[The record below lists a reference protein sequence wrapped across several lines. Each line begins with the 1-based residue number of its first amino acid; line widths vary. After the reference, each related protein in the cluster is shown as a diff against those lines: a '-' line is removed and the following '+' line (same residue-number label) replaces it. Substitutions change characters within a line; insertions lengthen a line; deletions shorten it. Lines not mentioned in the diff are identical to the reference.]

1 MSKSGTL
8 KIKNLFHITKSPDKG
23 NKDGEKHTFKDAT
36 SYGDGEFASSGP
48 RIPSSPGLVSPVS
61 PLDGTLHR
69 SPASEKKKKKK
80 RFLSLQLKKKGSK
93 EAGCID
99 DPLFYNG
106 ADELDSFSSNMSFD
120 QLSVKTEYS
129 TTTDR
134 DATSMISYDMSAFN
148 SLSPNKS
155 RNKSSDR
162 VLNRIGSLFSIKKK
176 KKSRSGS
183 LSADSEDG
191 SWLGPGSPVS
201 PQSPGSPVS
210 PQSPGSPLSPHQ
222 PPQEDWQRTP
232 TTTRR
237 EGEVVEAGAGPVQG
251 SLSELQEEGSVF
263 STSSSPGT
271 SSLASL
277 VVVDRGDLLFAG
289 SDSSGHGSVREMQVC
304 RASRAEAESDGEADR
319 NSWNLT
325 PTNSSSTG
333 ADQVPGL
340 SPTEDVVGEASRR
353 LQVHLEQT
361 TVKDREGS
369 GGGSPVVQNTL
380 RSFELSQSHLKTDFT
395 SLVTESKKTSLKT
408 SVGGK
413 GSYLVGVTVGSQSH
427 TPSSSDTQPEGEEG
441 EDSPAMGKKNR
452 RRALKSTSSS
462 SPETAPP
469 TQTTLHGGEEGTTQD
484 SPVKLHKALWVETH
498 VGEEEGERK
507 GKRKS
512 VHSHSVLAVPM
523 TVAPVEYPDTAGVL
537 ATLTP
542 SAVSAAE
549 ASGREPKPK
558 LAVSTAPASKESKTT
573 NKAQPEANSPGTD
586 SESSTPLEYQMALSK
601 EEKCRS
607 VKLSR
612 SEKIFPKKVY
622 VSPEPSFDGDKQTK
636 TELEKND
643 ITDLAS
649 KIPQKS
655 EVKLLPSPK
664 KVNVDLKE
672 PNNDCI
678 ITAGE
683 ITKGTDSDRRHH
695 DPKAVDSSPTSPTP
709 ELDEASPTTTMPG
722 RKTQPNTEG
731 SRVRCQGT
739 TQVTPSKPG
748 DKVGNVA
755 SRSKC
760 PPPPVGPK
768 SKAVLGM
775 AKGKGLKYGGKAGI
789 SSGAPSQRTPK
800 DGGEKTEVMSPTL
813 KDQPTA
819 GNTEVTDSPKLKIP
833 KKSQTEAISKPPL
846 SPGTTSVVDVSVA
859 VSLPVL
865 GSKPQK
871 IPKPKHLMIK
881 TDKKPITKEVNE
893 VGSGGK
899 PTKGPVT
906 SEEASPTKVPVMSP
920 VNSDMVNLFNG
931 MEKDLEDNNTDI
943 AKTSEPKDVKKQ
955 APTRPDSTNSSM
967 TPKSRLPKA
976 PDNSLSLVRKMK
988 DGKLQTNDTGSKTTK
1003 TTERASVVNSRPSTP
1018 TSPKQQEL
1026 PSPEKKPPDET
1037 MTTEPEKGNKLPC
1050 PLQTNLPQ
1058 QASNKSIP
1066 HDDGD
1071 TPTPPSL
1078 LPTKPE
1084 KPASLGLKKKS
1095 NITSPTMD
1103 MTADDSGK
1111 ASPLSLK
1118 SPVKDPSDSVT
1129 VASKRAMFRQI
1140 TAPKGKPSKPLK
1152 KSEQTILSETQ
1163 SKSIQ
1168 DHVSLV
1174 TDNSQIDDQQTTP
1187 ATHQQLCVNDQTDEP
1202 AVTGTKKSLEDR
1214 SSSSTPE
1221 TKLDKISENAQK
1233 KSISVKTTCITKEQQ
1248 TKPYPDLSS
1257 ETESDHNYV
1266 EALTNTPLQQMGP
1279 VSPGVVLEKR
1289 PTEPS
1294 LIVSASSTPT
1304 HEEVIYSST
1313 KPELTDHI
1321 HTDTE
1326 TQANQKSD
1334 EYNKNAS
1341 PASEKLIL
1349 SAGEGISNTNQ
1360 PVEHGLDV
1368 AKDSSPQNAST
1379 VVERRE
1385 SQDTATQSTFFGS
1398 EEKSKILANAQTPD
1412 IVPIRNVIV
1421 SDISIVSGN
1430 ETEVQKGGEPVKI
1443 SDIITEA
1450 AIVLK
1455 PIKNGEVQLN
1465 KELPSLTQNLAD
1477 AHSGPHKENKEDK
1490 LGEAATKS
1498 TVTKMDAKQESK
1510 TITTKDQK
1518 EKVIKQEERPSEGAT
1533 KILDTKQDSKS
1544 IRTKAEEK
1552 KVLLLKEPPKTT
1564 KANPKAELPLQL
1576 PTSLKLPSPPKPLPL
1591 KQESPSSWL
1600 NVERGSKQEQ
1610 KRETKRRLDCSAS
1623 EDESL
1628 VETDNVDDFIRSIK
1642 ELGTPFPLPPKRH
1655 HDHAKNSSPPFA
1667 LPAIKED
1674 RFENPFDADGFQF
1687 GLKKRTKDKET
1698 LAMLIKKQAKE
1709 EKTQTRRANAE
1720 DSLLFKAI
1728 QSPSVAQRKPGCQT
1742 DGKDGEV
1749 EMKVEVKR
1757 KVEKKEEQGEETGQ
1771 LTSRLGRTS
1780 LLSNLLCSPRTSRR
1794 NKGDPS
1800 SSVSN
1805 GAPPS
1810 STTQGTMPERAGW
1823 RSMNPGLSM
1832 GVVATGESIISP
1844 SSPPPLP
1851 LFTQLKLPD
1860 PLEQYLRTDKESSQ
1874 SSATQSTMASP
1885 VMGLGHGTGLKGL
1898 TLGLHPATNHI
1909 PQAPLNGLPAA
1920 NPKIPEVRGF
1930 HKRPG
1935 KIVLHEQAQ
1944 FEGEAYEVFG
1954 DVEDASVMKLSPV
1967 ISVRVIRGCWLLY
1980 EKPGFQGR
1988 TIALEE
1994 GPMELVNVWAEEV
2007 TPGALDHMGLPVPTS
2022 PMVIGSIRLAVRD
2035 YSLPRIDL
2043 FTEVNGLGRMTSF
2056 CDDTIEICS
2065 YGNIQNTGSI
2075 KVHSGV
2081 WLVYGDPGF
2090 GGLLSVL
2097 EAGEYPCPEAWAFPQ
2112 PFIGSLKTLKMG
2124 GIKVEHPNE
2133 VKALVYERPCFE
2145 GECVEIDDDVYDFRE
2160 GGEEKEGGAEEVVEE
2175 EAEGNPVRRK
2185 TLCSVGSIKIIRGLW
2200 VGYDEPEF
2208 EGHQYLLEEG
2218 EYPDWR
2224 EWGGCGDQ
2232 LLSLRPVRTDV
2243 LSPHVKLFSERDFGE
2258 RGVNMDLL
2266 GPVINME
2273 DTGFGSKTQSI
2284 NVQGGVWVAFENPGF
2299 SGELY
2304 ILEKGLYGSPED
2316 WGGPNLKI
2324 SSLQPV
2330 FQDNLGGSSKF
2341 RLQLFSKP
2349 GFQGRVVVLE
2359 DSVVSLEEDF
2369 SPGSCRVLA
2378 GSWVAY
2384 EGSQFTEHMYVL
2396 EEGDYPNTESMGCLG
2411 PDSTIRSI
2419 QTISHEFS
2427 LPSITLFSKVGCR
2440 GRRVVLTGGVVNLQ
2454 LAGMDRRIRSLVID
2468 GGMWVLYEGCHH
2480 RGRQILLPPS
2490 KLGDW
2495 CKFSSWPRIG
2505 SLRPLLQKQVYFRL
2519 RSRETGYVM
2528 SLSGPLDDI
2537 KLLRVQALE
2546 ETGGVDQV
2554 WLFRD
2559 GVLRCKLVED
2569 CCLQITGSVVM
2580 AGSRLSVSPPE
2591 PGKDNQLWNITPDGL
2606 VRCHLKPDLV
2616 LEVKGGQSYDKTQ
2629 VILNTFDE
2637 RKHNQRWS
2645 LEIL

>member
-1 MSKSGTL
+1 MCLNSVNTRKTTL
-8 KIKNLFHITKSPDKG
+8 CSEGVCRFSICVFIFPFFFSV
-23 NKDGEKHTFKDAT
+23 
-36 SYGDGEFASSGP
+36 SS
-48 RIPSSPGLVSPVS
+48 
-61 PLDGTLHR
+61 
-69 SPASEKKKKKK
+69 
-80 RFLSLQLKKKGSK
+80 
-93 EAGCID
+93 
-99 DPLFYNG
+99 
-106 ADELDSFSSNMSFD
+106 
-120 QLSVKTEYS
+120 
-129 TTTDR
+129 
-134 DATSMISYDMSAFN
+134 
-148 SLSPNKS
+148 
-155 RNKSSDR
+155 KSSDR
-162 VLNRIGSLFSIKKK
+162 VLNRIGSFFSIKK

-201 PQSPGSPVS
+201 PQSPGSPVSPHSPGSPVS

-251 SLSELQEEGSVF
+251 SLSELQEEGSMF

-289 SDSSGHGSVREMQVC
+289 SDSSGRGSVREVQVC
-304 RASRAEAESDGEADR
+304 RASRAEAEADGEADR

-325 PTNSSSTG
+325 PTNSSSSG

-361 TVKDREGS
+361 TVKDRDGS

-380 RSFELSQSHLKTDFT
+380 RSFDLSQSHLKADFT
-395 SLVTESKKTSLKT
+395 SLVTESKNTSLKT

-427 TPSSSDTQPEGEEG
+427 TPSSSDPQPEGEEG
-441 EDSPAMGKKNR
+441 KDSPAMGKKNR
-452 RRALKSTSSS
+452 RRALKSISSS
-462 SPETAPP
+462 TPETAPP

-498 VGEEEGERK
+498 LGEEEGERK

-512 VHSHSVLAVPM
+512 VNLHSVLAIPM

-573 NKAQPEANSPGTD
+573 NKAQPRANSPGTD

-601 EEKCRS
+601 EEKHRS

-622 VSPEPSFDGDKQTK
+622 VSPEPSFDGDEQTK
-636 TELEKND
+636 TELENND
-643 ITDLAS
+643 IADLAS

-655 EVKLLPSPK
+655 EVKLSPSPQ
-664 KVNVDLKE
+664 KVYVDLKE

-683 ITKGTDSDRRHH
+683 ITKGTDSDQRHH
-695 DPKAVDSSPTSPTP
+695 DPMAVDSSPTSPTP

-722 RKTQPNTEG
+722 RKTQPNTGG

-775 AKGKGLKYGGKAGI
+775 AKGKGLKDGGKAGI

-800 DGGEKTEVMSPTL
+800 DGSEKTKVMSPTL

-819 GNTEVTDSPKLKIP
+819 GKTEVTDSPKSKIP
-833 KKSQTEAISKPPL
+833 KKSQTEAVSKPPL

-859 VSLPVL
+859 VSLHVL

-871 IPKPKHLMIK
+871 TPKPKHLMIK
-881 TDKKPITKEVNE
+881 TDKKPITEEVNE

-899 PTKGPVT
+899 PTPGPVT

-920 VNSDMVNLFNG
+920 VNSDKVNLSNG
-931 MEKDLEDNNTDI
+931 MEKDPEDNNTDI

-967 TPKSRLPKA
+967 IPKSRLPKA

-988 DGKLQTNDTGSKTTK
+988 DGKLQTIDTGSKTTK

-1026 PSPEKKPPDET
+1026 PSPEEMPPDET
-1037 MTTEPEKGNKLPC
+1037 MTTEPEKGSKLPC

-1058 QASNKSIP
+1058 QASNKSTP
-1066 HDDGD
+1066 RDDGD

-1078 LPTKPE
+1078 LPTKQE
-1084 KPASLGLKKKS
+1084 KPASLGLKKQS

-1129 VASKRAMFRQI
+1129 VASKRAMFRQV
-1140 TAPKGKPSKPLK
+1140 TPPKGKPSKPLK
-1152 KSEQTILSETQ
+1152 KYEQTM
-1163 SKSIQ
+1163 
-1168 DHVSLV
+1168 
-1174 TDNSQIDDQQTTP
+1174 N
-1187 ATHQQLCVNDQTDEP
+1187 
-1202 AVTGTKKSLEDR
+1202 
-1214 SSSSTPE
+1214 
-1221 TKLDKISENAQK
+1221 
-1233 KSISVKTTCITKEQQ
+1233 
-1248 TKPYPDLSS
+1248 
-1257 ETESDHNYV
+1257 SDHNYV

-1279 VSPGVVLEKR
+1279 VNPGVVLEKR

-1304 HEEVIYSST
+1304 HEEVIYTST
-1313 KPELTDHI
+1313 KPELTDYI

-1326 TQANQKSD
+1326 NQANQKSD
-1334 EYNKNAS
+1334 EYNENTS
-1341 PASEKLIL
+1341 TASEKLIL

-1368 AKDSSPQNAST
+1368 AKDSSPKNAST

-1385 SQDTATQSTFFGS
+1385 SQDTATQSPFFGS
-1398 EEKSKILANAQTPD
+1398 EEKSKKLANAQTPD
-1412 IVPIRNVIV
+1412 IVPIRNGKV
-1421 SDISIVSGN
+1421 SDISIVSGK
-1430 ETEVQKGGEPVKI
+1430 ETEVQKGGEPVKV
-1443 SDIITEA
+1443 SDIITEP

-1510 TITTKDQK
+1510 TITIKDQK
-1518 EKVIKQEERPSEGAT
+1518 EKVAKQEERPSEGAT
-1533 KILDTKQDSKS
+1533 KILDTKQDSIS
-1544 IRTKAEEK
+1544 IRTKAQEK

-1564 KANPKAELPLQL
+1564 KANPKAELPPQL

-1610 KRETKRRLDCSAS
+1610 KRETKRRLDCSVS

-1628 VETDNVDDFIRSIK
+1628 SEIDNVDDFIRSIK

-1655 HDHAKNSSPPFA
+1655 HDHAKTSSPPFA

-1687 GLKKRTKDKET
+1687 GLKKRTKDEET
-1698 LAMLIKKQAKE
+1698 PAMLIKKQARE
-1709 EKTQTRRANAE
+1709 EKTQPRRANAE
-1720 DSLLFKAI
+1720 DSLLFKAL
-1728 QSPSVAQRKPGCQT
+1728 QSPSRARRKPGCQT

-1749 EMKVEVKR
+1749 KIKVEAKR
-1757 KVEKKEEQGEETGQ
+1757 EVEEKVEQGEETGQ
-1771 LTSRLGRTS
+1771 LTSRLGRMS
-1780 LLSNLLCSPRTSRR
+1780 LLSNLLSSPRTSRR

-1810 STTQGTMPERAGW
+1810 PTTQGTVPERAGW

-1851 LFTQLKLPD
+1851 LFTELKLPD
-1860 PLEQYLRTDKESSQ
+1860 PLEQYLRTDKGSSQ
-1874 SSATQSTMASP
+1874 SSTTQSTMASP
-1885 VMGLGHGTGLKGL
+1885 VMGFGHATGLKGL

-1909 PQAPLNGLPAA
+1909 PQPPLNGLPAI
-1920 NPKIPEVRGF
+1920 NPK
-1930 HKRPG
+1930 
-1935 KIVLHEQAQ
+1935 
-1944 FEGEAYEVFG
+1944 
-1954 DVEDASVMKLSPV
+1954 
-1967 ISVRVIRGCWLLY
+1967 VRV
-1980 EKPGFQGR
+1980 
-1988 TIALEE
+1988 
-1994 GPMELVNVWAEEV
+1994 
-2007 TPGALDHMGLPVPTS
+2007 S
-2022 PMVIGSIRLAVRD
+2022 
-2035 YSLPRIDL
+2035 
-2043 FTEVNGLGRMTSF
+2043 
-2056 CDDTIEICS
+2056 
-2065 YGNIQNTGSI
+2065 
-2075 KVHSGV
+2075 
-2081 WLVYGDPGF
+2081 
-2090 GGLLSVL
+2090 
-2097 EAGEYPCPEAWAFPQ
+2097 
-2112 PFIGSLKTLKMG
+2112 
-2124 GIKVEHPNE
+2124 
-2133 VKALVYERPCFE
+2133 
-2145 GECVEIDDDVYDFRE
+2145 
-2160 GGEEKEGGAEEVVEE
+2160 
-2175 EAEGNPVRRK
+2175 
-2185 TLCSVGSIKIIRGLW
+2185 
-2200 VGYDEPEF
+2200 
-2208 EGHQYLLEEG
+2208 
-2218 EYPDWR
+2218 
-2224 EWGGCGDQ
+2224 
-2232 LLSLRPVRTDV
+2232 
-2243 LSPHVKLFSERDFGE
+2243 
-2258 RGVNMDLL
+2258 
-2266 GPVINME
+2266 
-2273 DTGFGSKTQSI
+2273 
-2284 NVQGGVWVAFENPGF
+2284 
-2299 SGELY
+2299 
-2304 ILEKGLYGSPED
+2304 
-2316 WGGPNLKI
+2316 
-2324 SSLQPV
+2324 
-2330 FQDNLGGSSKF
+2330 
-2341 RLQLFSKP
+2341 
-2349 GFQGRVVVLE
+2349 
-2359 DSVVSLEEDF
+2359 
-2369 SPGSCRVLA
+2369 
-2378 GSWVAY
+2378 
-2384 EGSQFTEHMYVL
+2384 
-2396 EEGDYPNTESMGCLG
+2396 
-2411 PDSTIRSI
+2411 
-2419 QTISHEFS
+2419 
-2427 LPSITLFSKVGCR
+2427 
-2440 GRRVVLTGGVVNLQ
+2440 
-2454 LAGMDRRIRSLVID
+2454 
-2468 GGMWVLYEGCHH
+2468 
-2480 RGRQILLPPS
+2480 
-2490 KLGDW
+2490 
-2495 CKFSSWPRIG
+2495 
-2505 SLRPLLQKQVYFRL
+2505 
-2519 RSRETGYVM
+2519 
-2528 SLSGPLDDI
+2528 
-2537 KLLRVQALE
+2537 
-2546 ETGGVDQV
+2546 
-2554 WLFRD
+2554 
-2559 GVLRCKLVED
+2559 
-2569 CCLQITGSVVM
+2569 
-2580 AGSRLSVSPPE
+2580 
-2591 PGKDNQLWNITPDGL
+2591 
-2606 VRCHLKPDLV
+2606 
-2616 LEVKGGQSYDKTQ
+2616 DKTA
-2629 VILNTFDE
+2629 
-2637 RKHNQRWS
+2637 
-2645 LEIL
+2645 

>member
-1 MSKSGTL
+1 M
-8 KIKNLFHITKSPDKG
+8 
-23 NKDGEKHTFKDAT
+23 
-36 SYGDGEFASSGP
+36 
-48 RIPSSPGLVSPVS
+48 
-61 PLDGTLHR
+61 
-69 SPASEKKKKKK
+69 
-80 RFLSLQLKKKGSK
+80 
-93 EAGCID
+93 
-99 DPLFYNG
+99 
-106 ADELDSFSSNMSFD
+106 
-120 QLSVKTEYS
+120 
-129 TTTDR
+129 
-134 DATSMISYDMSAFN
+134 
-148 SLSPNKS
+148 
-155 RNKSSDR
+155 SSDR

-176 KKSRSGS
+176 KSQSGS

-201 PQSPGSPVS
+201 PQSPGSP
-210 PQSPGSPLSPHQ
+210 LSPHQ
-222 PPQEDWQRTP
+222 PPEEDWLRTP

-237 EGEVVEAGAGPVQG
+237 EGEVVEAGAGPVRG
-251 SLSELQEEGSVF
+251 SLPELQAEGSVF
-263 STSSSPGT
+263 STSSSPST

-289 SDSSGHGSVREMQVC
+289 SDSSGCGSVREVQVC
-304 RASRAEAESDGEADR
+304 RVSRAEAESDGEADR
-319 NSWNLT
+319 NYWNLT
-325 PTNSSSTG
+325 PTNPSSTR
-333 ADQVPGL
+333 ADQVPEL
-340 SPTEDVVGEASRR
+340 SPTEDVVGEVSRR

-361 TVKDREGS
+361 TVKEGEGS
-369 GGGSPVVQNTL
+369 GGGSQVVQTTL
-380 RSFELSQSHLKTDFT
+380 RSFELSQSHLKTDVS

-408 SVGGK
+408 YVGGK
-413 GSYLVGVTVGSQSH
+413 GSYLVGVTVGSQSC
-427 TPSSSDTQPEGEEG
+427 TPSSSDPQPEG

-462 SPETAPP
+462 SAETAPP
-469 TQTTLHGGEEGTTQD
+469 TQTTLPGGEEGTTQD

-498 VGEEEGERK
+498 LREEEGERE
-507 GKRKS
+507 S
-512 VHSHSVLAVPM
+512 ADSHPVMAIPV
-523 TVAPVEYPDTAGVL
+523 TVAPVEYPDTA
-537 ATLTP
+537 
-542 SAVSAAE
+542 AVSAA
-549 ASGREPKPK
+549 AAGGREPNPE
-558 LAVSTAPASKESKTT
+558 LAVSTAPAFRESKTT
-573 NKAQPEANSPGTD
+573 NTAQPESNSPGTD
-586 SESSTPLEYQMALSK
+586 SESSSESKEESK
-601 EEKCRS
+601 EEKRRS
-607 VKLSR
+607 VKLSQ
-612 SEKIFPKKVY
+612 SEKLFPKKVY
-622 VSPEPSFDGDKQTK
+622 VSPKASFDGDEQTK
-636 TELEKND
+636 TELENND
-643 ITDLAS
+643 IIDLAS

-655 EVKLLPSPK
+655 EVKLLPSLK

-672 PNNDCI
+672 PNNDYV

-683 ITKGTDSDRRHH
+683 ITEGTDSDRRHH
-695 DPKAVDSSPTSPTP
+695 DPKAVDSSPTTPTP

-722 RKTQPNTEG
+722 CKIQPNTGG
-731 SRVRCQGT
+731 SRVRGQGTPQVTQSKPGT
-739 TQVTPSKPG
+739 TQVSQSKPGTTQVSQSKPG

-755 SRSKC
+755 SRSKN

-775 AKGKGLKYGGKAGI
+775 AKGKGLKDGGKAGI
-789 SSGAPSQRTPK
+789 SSGAPSQRT
-800 DGGEKTEVMSPTL
+800 EVMSPKL

-819 GNTEVTDSPKLKIP
+819 GKTEVTDSPKSRIP
-833 KKSQTEAISKPPL
+833 KKSQTEAASKPPL
-846 SPGTTSVVDVSVA
+846 SPVTTSVVDVSVA
-859 VSLPVL
+859 LSPPVS

-881 TDKKPITKEVNE
+881 TDKKPIAEEVKE

-899 PTKGPVT
+899 QTPGPVK
-906 SEEASPTKVPVMSP
+906 SEEVSPTKVPVLSP
-920 VNSDMVNLFNG
+920 VKSSKEKSKENSDKVNLVNG
-931 MEKDLEDNNTDI
+931 LEKDLEDNTTAT

-955 APTRPDSTNSSM
+955 APTCPDSTKSSM
-967 TPKSRLPKA
+967 IPKSRLPKS
-976 PDNSLSLVRKMK
+976 PDNSLSPVRKMK
-988 DGKLQTNDTGSKTTK
+988 DGKPQTIDTGSKK
-1003 TTERASVVNSRPSTP
+1003 KENTERASGVNSRPSTP

-1026 PSPEKKPPDET
+1026 PSPEERPPDERLT
-1037 MTTEPEKGNKLPC
+1037 PEPEKGRKLPC
-1050 PLQTNLPQ
+1050 PLQKHLPQ
-1058 QASNKSIP
+1058 QASNKSTP
-1066 HDDGD
+1066 CDYGD

-1078 LPTKPE
+1078 VPTKPE
-1084 KPASLGLKKKS
+1084 KPASLGLKKQ
-1095 NITSPTMD
+1095 M
-1103 MTADDSGK
+1103 SGK
-1111 ASPLSLK
+1111 
-1118 SPVKDPSDSVT
+1118 
-1129 VASKRAMFRQI
+1129 
-1140 TAPKGKPSKPLK
+1140 
-1152 KSEQTILSETQ
+1152 
-1163 SKSIQ
+1163 
-1168 DHVSLV
+1168 
-1174 TDNSQIDDQQTTP
+1174 
-1187 ATHQQLCVNDQTDEP
+1187 
-1202 AVTGTKKSLEDR
+1202 
-1214 SSSSTPE
+1214 
-1221 TKLDKISENAQK
+1221 
-1233 KSISVKTTCITKEQQ
+1233 
-1248 TKPYPDLSS
+1248 
-1257 ETESDHNYV
+1257 
-1266 EALTNTPLQQMGP
+1266 
-1279 VSPGVVLEKR
+1279 
-1289 PTEPS
+1289 
-1294 LIVSASSTPT
+1294 
-1304 HEEVIYSST
+1304 
-1313 KPELTDHI
+1313 
-1321 HTDTE
+1321 
-1326 TQANQKSD
+1326 
-1334 EYNKNAS
+1334 
-1341 PASEKLIL
+1341 
-1349 SAGEGISNTNQ
+1349 
-1360 PVEHGLDV
+1360 
-1368 AKDSSPQNAST
+1368 
-1379 VVERRE
+1379 
-1385 SQDTATQSTFFGS
+1385 
-1398 EEKSKILANAQTPD
+1398 
-1412 IVPIRNVIV
+1412 
-1421 SDISIVSGN
+1421 
-1430 ETEVQKGGEPVKI
+1430 ETEVQKGGEQVKVT
-1443 SDIITEA
+1443 DVITEA
-1450 AIVLK
+1450 VIVQK
-1455 PIKNGEVQLN
+1455 PIENGEVQLN

-1477 AHSGPHKENKEDK
+1477 AHSGPHKEYKEDK
-1490 LGEAATKS
+1490 PGEAASKS
-1498 TVTKMDAKQESK
+1498 TVTKMEVKQESK
-1510 TITTKDQK
+1510 TITTKAQK
-1518 EKVIKQEERPSEGAT
+1518 EKVTKQEERPSEGAT
-1533 KILDTKQDSKS
+1533 KILDTKQDSKTIS
-1544 IRTKAEEK
+1544 TKAQEK
-1552 KVLLLKEPPKTT
+1552 KVLVLKEPPKTT
-1564 KANPKAELPLQL
+1564 KATSKAELPLQP
-1576 PTSLKLPSPPKPLPL
+1576 PTSLKLPSPPKPLHL

-1600 NVERGSKQEQ
+1600 NVERGSKREQ

-1628 VETDNVDDFIRSIK
+1628 AETDNVEDFIRSIK
-1642 ELGTPFPLPPKRH
+1642 ELGTPFPLAPKRH

-1687 GLKKRTKDKET
+1687 GLKKRVKDKET
-1698 LAMLIKKQAKE
+1698 PAMLMKKQASDRE

-1720 DSLLFKAI
+1720 DSLLFKAL
-1728 QSPSVAQRKPGCQT
+1728 QSPSRARRKPGCQT

-1749 EMKVEVKR
+1749 EMKVELKR
-1757 KVEKKEEQGEETGQ
+1757 EVEKKEELWEETGQ
-1771 LTSRLGRTS
+1771 ITSRLGRSS
-1780 LLSNLLCSPRTSRR
+1780 LLSNLLSSPRTSRR
-1794 NKGDPS
+1794 DKGDPS

-1810 STTQGTMPERAGW
+1810 PTTQGTVPERAGG
-1823 RSMNPGLSM
+1823 RGMNPGLRM
-1832 GVVATGESIISP
+1832 GVVAAGESIISP

-1851 LFTQLKLPD
+1851 SFTELKLPD
-1860 PLEQYLRTDKESSQ
+1860 TLEQYLRKDKGSSQ

-1885 VMGLGHGTGLKGL
+1885 VMGLGQGTGLKGL

-1909 PQAPLNGLPAA
+1909 TQAPLIGLPAA
-1920 NPKIPEVRGF
+1920 NPKIPEARGF

-1944 FEGEAYEVFG
+1944 FGGEAYEVFG
-1954 DVEDASVMKLSPV
+1954 DVEDASMMKLSPV

-2007 TPGALDHMGLPVPTS
+2007 TPGALDQIGLPVPTS

-2043 FTEVNGLGRMTSF
+2043 FTEVNGLGGMTSF

-2090 GGLLSVL
+2090 GGLLTVL
-2097 EAGEYPCPEAWAFPQ
+2097 EVGEYPCPEAWAFPQ

-2145 GECVEIDDDVYDFRE
+2145 GECVEIDNDVYNFRE
-2160 GGEEKEGGAEEVVEE
+2160 EEEGGGEEEEEEE
-2175 EAEGNPVRRK
+2175 EAEVNPVRRK
-2185 TLCSVGSIKIIRGLW
+2185 TLCSVGSIKILRGLW

-2224 EWGGCGDQ
+2224 EWGGYGDQ
-2232 LLSLRPVRTDV
+2232 LLSLRPVRTDF
-2243 LSPHVKLFSERDFGE
+2243 LSPHVKLFSEREFGE
-2258 RGVNMDLL
+2258 RGVNVDLL
-2266 GPVINME
+2266 GPVTNME
-2273 DTGFGSKTQSI
+2273 GTGFGPKTQSI
-2284 NVQGGVWVAFENPGF
+2284 NVQDGVWVAFENPGF

-2316 WGGPNLKI
+2316 WGGQNLQI

-2330 FQDNLGGSSKF
+2330 FQDILGGSCKF
-2341 RLQLFSKP
+2341 KLQLFSEP

-2359 DSVVSLEEDF
+2359 DSVVALEENF
-2369 SPGSCRVLA
+2369 FPGSCRVLA

-2384 EGSQFTEHMYVL
+2384 EGSQFTEHTYVL

-2411 PDSTIRSI
+2411 PDSTIRSV

-2427 LPSITLFSKVGCR
+2427 FPSITLFSKVGCR

-2454 LAGMDRRIRSLVID
+2454 LAGVDGCIRSLVID
-2468 GGMWVLYEGCHH
+2468 GGMWVLYEGSNH

-2554 WLFRD
+2554 WIYHD
-2559 GVLRCKLVED
+2559 GVLHCKLVED

-2580 AGSRLSVSPPE
+2580 AGSRLCVSPPE